1 MRMSKKAVVEGKKN
15 ETQQETAATAPSQ
28 AFSLEELTSAVTPAV
43 TSAVTSAVQNIIAS
57 QNTVA
62 ETQEETQEE
71 NRTPKQN
78 AVKKEKA
85 EQKEGAQQKTA
96 ATVTTAST
104 EATCGSPARVYRCR
118 YGSSVILKKDY
129 WVAKSIDSTCT
140 PVWAWLKEDGGI
152 DRLLTPEE
160 LIKNCP

>member
-15 ETQQETAATAPSQ
+15 ETQ
-28 AFSLEELTSAVTPAV
+28 
-43 TSAVTSAVQNIIAS
+43 
-57 QNTVA
+57 
-62 ETQEETQEE
+62 EE

-78 AVKKEKA
+78 AVKKETA
-85 EQKEGAQQKTA
+85 EQKEGAQQVAQQKTA
-96 ATVTTAST
+96 ATVTTASA

-129 WVAKSIDSTCT
+129 WAAKSIDSTCT